1 VIKDIAFTVYPAK
14 DVRAL
19 REWYENNL
27 GLKFTGPYVEDGV
40 EKYNE
45 TTIGGATFSLM
56 TPDWVE
62 RDPGSA
68 GSVVFEV
75 DDIDAEVARLR
86 EKGVTVEDPYATPVC
101 KIAGFQDAEGNKVS
115 FHQITVP
122 H

>member
-1 VIKDIAFTVYPAK
+1 VIKDIAFTAYPAK

-19 REWYENNL
+19 REWYESNL

-45 TTIGGATFSLM
+45 ATIGGNTFSLM
-56 TPDWVE
+56 TSEWVE
-62 RDPGSA
+62 RDPGTA
-68 GSVVFEV
+68 ASVVFEV

-86 EKGVTVEDPYATPVC
+86 EKGLTVETHATPVC
-101 KIAGFQDAEGNKVS
+101 KLAGFQDAEGNKVS